1 MHLIGAA
8 ITEEGANFGVVVVL
22 YVGDHYGFFA
32 ARVRHGMSVEA
43 FGLQEG
49 KDALCQGVIYGCPGS
64 SHTLSYVEPKEGSLE
79 FPREISRSSIRVK
92 HHVIRNDL
100 YFSSWQR

>member
-43 FGLQEG
+43 LGLHEG
-49 KDALCQGVIYGCPGS
+49 VDAPPKL
-64 SHTLSYVEPKEGSLE
+64 SHP
-79 FPREISRSSIRVK
+79 P
-92 HHVIRNDL
+92 N
-100 YFSSWQR
+100 